1 MLKKETIP
9 IEIIL
14 WMNLIQR
21 KVLIKL
27 QSEYYRIQKNVF
39 SYHVPESL
47 NL

>member
-9 IEIIL
+9 MEIIL

-27 QSEYYRIQKNVF
+27 QSEYHRIQKNVF
-39 SYHVPESL
+39 SYYVPET
-47 NL
+47 